1 MNNVW
6 KVSLILLT
14 VIFVLAGCAGQ
25 QTRSRSS
32 VVDYLYP
39 SDQDVAIKPSVPVL
53 KLPVKVGIAF
63 VPSTPIDNHATNFW
77 TGKKLTPNALTSV
90 AKAELLEQVASQFR
104 EREYVQSI
112 ELIPTE
118 YLSQGGGFSN
128 LDQIKTM
135 FDIDIIALVSHDQTQ
150 FTDENYLSLTYW
162 SIVGAYIIK
171 GEINDTNTM
180 MDTVVYDISSRKMLF
195 RAPGK
200 SVVKGSATPVNLSE
214 QLRNDSIKGF
224 ELAAD
229 EMIKNLSLQL
239 EVFKNKIKN
248 KTEDVKV
255 VHRKNYT
262 GGGAPSLLIFII
274 LASLS
279 LVRNRNG

>member
-279 LVRNRNG
+279 LVRNRNS

>member
-14 VIFVLAGCAGQ
+14 VTFVLAGCAGQ

-77 TGKKLTPNALTSV
+77 TGKKLAPNALTSV

-128 LDQIKTM
+128 LEQIKTM